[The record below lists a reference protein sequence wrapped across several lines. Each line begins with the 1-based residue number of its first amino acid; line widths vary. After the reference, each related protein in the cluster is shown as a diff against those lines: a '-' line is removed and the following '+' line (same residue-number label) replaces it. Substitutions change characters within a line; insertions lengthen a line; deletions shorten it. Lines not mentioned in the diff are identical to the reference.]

1 MGKWT
6 LAIIFL
12 IIAIVTAVVV
22 FSVTGVIDAHAL
34 ALKIAR
40 SISWL
45 APYVETYERG
55 QAVEAWQTEQFGY
68 LENIRI
74 DLDQRELA
82 LMARERE
89 LEQREQLLE
98 RRQAELEAE
107 RENLARERASRVNVE
122 HLAEIYTEMDPVE
135 AARILRQMETSKVID
150 ILSLMDARS
159 AALILES
166 MPTDQ
171 AASLSSQLVGF

>member
-1 MGKWT
+1 VGKWT

-12 IIAIVTAVVV
+12 IVAIVTAVVV
-22 FSVTGVIDAHAL
+22 FSVTGVIDGPAL
-34 ALKIAR
+34 MLRIAR
-40 SISWL
+40 SIDWL

-55 QAVEAWQTEQFGY
+55 QAVEAWQAEQFGY
-68 LENIRI
+68 LDKIRT

-82 LMARERE
+82 LLVREKE
-89 LEQREQLLE
+89 LDQREQLLE
-98 RRQAELEAE
+98 RRQNELEAE
-107 RENLARERASRVNVE
+107 REGLAKERASRVNVE

-135 AARILRQMETSKVID
+135 AARILRQIDAAKAID

-166 MPTDQ
+166 MPTEQ